1 MQRTIREWRMARSLT
16 QASLAA
22 TTRVPPATFFRWET
36 GKVRPQP
43 AQLHALA
50 NALGVAADDIKLLS
64 ATRPGR
70 AR

>member
-1 MQRTIREWRMARSLT
+1 MKRTIREWRMARGLT

-22 TTRVPPATFFRWET
+22 ATRVPPATIFRWET
-36 GKVRPQP
+36 GKLRPQP

-50 NALGVAADDIKLLS
+50 NALGIAADDITLLR